1 MQLKFVSLY
10 VYLFTAEPAKHV
22 PILEPLGQNDRG
34 QIDIRKSLSN
44 TFQNRSIP
52 AAAHCDPKA
61 VPLAPIERTED
72 DLCCHID
79 TPKTKATTSR
89 SVDDVCD
96 NARMPRRE
104 ILQIE
109 SHRRRSLP

>member
-1 MQLKFVSLY
+1 M
-10 VYLFTAEPAKHV
+10 
-22 PILEPLGQNDRG
+22 PILEPLAQNNRG
-34 QIDIRKSLSN
+34 QFDSRKSLSN
-44 TFQNRSIP
+44 TLQHRSIP
-52 AAAHCDPKA
+52 AAAHFELKA
-61 VPLAPIERTED
+61 VPLAPIERIGHNQSQTED

-79 TPKTKATTSR
+79 TPKPKATTSR

-104 ILQIE
+104 IPQIK